1 MTIRPQTQ
9 AVLSEVYNE
18 RLRQVLR
25 FGEQVIPDIAPG
37 DDGTPLFPETYA
49 RYADQIRREN
59 DTRPPEDQFMIP
71 VLLEEVFEACE
82 ARAAGDLSAYR
93 AEMIQVAALAVK
105 AIELVDMR
113 MSMDPGL
120 PGYYEQHGEDR

>member
-9 AVLSEVYNE
+9 AVLSEVYSE

-37 DDGTPLFPETYA
+37 DDG
-49 RYADQIRREN
+49 ADTFDGLSYDRLADEIRREN
-59 DTRPPEDQFMIP
+59 DTRPPEEQFMIP

-82 ARAAGDLSAYR
+82 ARAAGDISGYR
-93 AEMIQVAALAVK
+93 AELIQVAALAVK
-105 AIELVDMR
+105 AIELVDLR
-113 MSMDPGL
+113 MS
-120 PGYYEQHGEDR
+120 GEDR